1 MSATAPLL
9 DLAGL
14 TVRSGDRPGT
24 RADLVRGVDLIMRR
38 GESVGI
44 VGESGS
50 GKSLTC
56 RAVLGAVPDGLD
68 VRAERMVFDGIDL
81 SSLTER
87 QWRSVRGT
95 RIAAV
100 FQDPASYL
108 NPSLTV
114 GSQVAEVLRV
124 KLGRSRRASR
134 AEAVALL
141 ERLGL
146 HEPERVA
153 TRFPHELS
161 GGMLQ
166 RVLLAVAMAEG
177 PDLLIADEPTTA
189 LDATVQAEV
198 LDVLADLRRE
208 RGLTLLFVSHDLAVV
223 AQACDRIIVM
233 RHGAIVEQGATA
245 DVLSAPR
252 HPYTRSLVDAHH
264 QYGLDRG
271 ARTASRYA
279 AALET
284 EVVHV

>member
-14 TVRSGDRPGT
+14 MVRSGDRPGT

-189 LDATVQAEV
+189 LDVTIQAEI
-198 LDVLADLRRE
+198 LELLASLVETDGMSLVFI
-208 RGLTLLFVSHDLAVV
+208 THDLAVLSQV
-223 AQACDRIIVM
+223 ASHALVLENGRVVE
-233 RHGAIVEQGATA
+233 HGPLSSLLTTPQSPITQGLLRDATA
-245 DVLSAPR
+245 TLWRP
-252 HPYTRSLVDAHH
+252 
-264 QYGLDRG
+264 GG
-271 ARTASRYA
+271 AS
-279 AALET
+279 
-284 EVVHV
+284 